1 MKKATLD
8 ATDENILQLIKEQ
21 NITSRNSEIKDFVE
35 ALDTIEGNMFI
46 SLDAR
51 WGEGKTF
58 YVRQIEKTL
67 EYLTMKK
74 FGTDD
79 IQDELNKM
87 KPYFVGT
94 ALEEVALKNSYFPV
108 YYNAWLYDDHTDP
121 LLSLLYV
128 VVKKC
133 GKIINPQLTKEKS
146 DRIKQMLQ
154 SIQVNF
160 PFFSIN
166 GEQVVNAVSN
176 KNIFEEIQLA
186 EDIRNEVKLIF
197 DEVIVEQAQKLV
209 IFIDELD
216 RCRPSYAL
224 EMLERIKHYFDD
236 DRIIF
241 VVSVNKEQLTHTIT
255 TYYGEGFDSTGYLNK
270 FFDIEAYLPT
280 LSINNNEIN
289 EYRSDQRWLNRF
301 TNMLNKYYRLT
312 LRDALIYNQRIES
325 LSSISEINDY
335 SLGGCCLSLFI
346 PIIIAL
352 DMKDAKTKTEFLNGN
367 RNFFD
372 EINELDEMRSFYG
385 CLDRSSQEE
394 KDRIASGKE
403 KIMAI
408 YDYAFKNDT
417 NALNKVSVAIADV
430 GRGIKEKCLKFSGQM
445 RVDS

>member
-51 WGEGKTF
+51 WGGGKTF

-312 LRDALIYNQRIES
+312 LRDVLIYNQRIES

-335 SLGGCCLSLFI
+335 SLGSCCLSLFI

-352 DMKDAKTKTEFLNGN
+352 DMKDARIKTEFLNGN
-367 RNFFD
+367 REFFE
-372 EINELDEMRSFYG
+372 EINELDEIRNFYG
-385 CLDRSSQEE
+385 CFADPNKEKEE
-394 KDRIASGKE
+394 RIALGKE
-403 KIMAI
+403 RIMAV

-417 NALNKVSVAIADV
+417 NALNKVSIDIAEV
-430 GRGIKEKCLKFSGQM
+430 RGFKEKCLKFSGQM

>member
-197 DEVIVEQAQKLV
+197 D
-209 IFIDELD
+209 
-216 RCRPSYAL
+216 
-224 EMLERIKHYFDD
+224 
-236 DRIIF
+236 
-241 VVSVNKEQLTHTIT
+241 
-255 TYYGEGFDSTGYLNK
+255 
-270 FFDIEAYLPT
+270 
-280 LSINNNEIN
+280 
-289 EYRSDQRWLNRF
+289 
-301 TNMLNKYYRLT
+301 
-312 LRDALIYNQRIES
+312 ALIYNQRIES

-367 RNFFD
+367 RNFFE

>member
-51 WGEGKTF
+51 WGGGKTF

-160 PFFSIN
+160 SFFSIN

-335 SLGGCCLSLFI
+335 SLGSCCLSLFI

-352 DMKDAKTKTEFLNGN
+352 DMKDARIKTEFLNGN
-367 RNFFD
+367 REFFE
-372 EINELDEMRSFYG
+372 EINELDEIRNFYG
-385 CLDRSSQEE
+385 CFADPNKEKEE
-394 KDRIASGKE
+394 RIALGKE
-403 KIMAI
+403 RIMAV

-417 NALNKVSVAIADV
+417 NALNKVSIDIAEV
-430 GRGIKEKCLKFSGQM
+430 RGFKEKCLKFSGQM